1 MLTPK
6 DVQELSFTVQ
16 MPLSQQLS
24 EALLSAKIVSQK
36 MKSNPVWRI
45 KPKGAGLSVQRGQ
58 EASFNPYSYL
68 IDSNLGEQ

>member
-36 MKSNPVWRI
+36 MKPNPV
-45 KPKGAGLSVQRGQ
+45 
-58 EASFNPYSYL
+58 
-68 IDSNLGEQ
+68 